1 MRSFSRD
8 KKRTKPKSRSRKR
21 PPTSDATIS
30 ATAKSS
36 RSHDQFDVE
45 THPLWA
51 TLPTFTA
58 QQWRESAKQEDNL
71 RGMISS
77 ISTRDQYPDCSIALG
92 SAQKLLRELN
102 EKGYNLTGRVQIL
115 ERKCYGG
122 FSDIYIG
129 MLDNKKVAIKAPR
142 MNEVDRKKLIRVS
155 LWEIYM

>member
-1 MRSFSRD
+1 MLSIKAQKIAYWQLAHSTAHRLHFSSGSPASPTSLRKAYIQRMSDTTHRGRAREIVDKAINNVRNAMRSFSRD

-77 ISTRDQYPDCSIALG
+77 ISTREINTLIA
-92 SAQKLLRELN
+92 A
-102 EKGYNLTGRVQIL
+102 
-115 ERKCYGG
+115 
-122 FSDIYIG
+122 
-129 MLDNKKVAIKAPR
+129 
-142 MNEVDRKKLIRVS
+142 
-155 LWEIYM
+155 